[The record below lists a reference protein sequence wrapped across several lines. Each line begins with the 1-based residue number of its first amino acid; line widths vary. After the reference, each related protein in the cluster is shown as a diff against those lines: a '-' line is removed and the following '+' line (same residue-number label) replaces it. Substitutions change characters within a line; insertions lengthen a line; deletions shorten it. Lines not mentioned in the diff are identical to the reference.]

1 LNTLH
6 RFFFATVLALLATA
20 DLRGTETE
28 NLGLAILP
36 APGKVDIDGRVGDW
50 DLSGGIFATGD
61 AENMRD
67 KAAVWFHAMYDEK
80 YLYLLA
86 RFNDDT
92 PLNNPG
98 ETAADH
104 GFNGDCLQVRWIV
117 ADETPEERGGHITAW
132 KGRDNRDVVLIEK
145 GKTFKDGE
153 TKDAKQLGVL
163 QAFQANADRSGYVQ
177 ELAVPWTLLTKDGQP
192 LRAGDRMQLTIEP
205 NFTLRGTARLTIKDI
220 FKPGIPLDRIFTF
233 TAWRQWGWA
242 TLEPHGHLSPRA
254 LRLSDGREF
263 PVRLEQNL
271 PVIDWTG
278 LIKGRE
284 FKGFKSVAVEVPGD
298 GIVSL
303 NILNKE
309 GLVVRQLLNGEFLT
323 KGKHQI
329 KWDGLTNYSVK
340 RPGETV
346 PAGEYTWTALYHP
359 QFGLRFRGWACNGG
373 SAPWD
378 GPSGKTNWGGDHGVP
393 VGCAAA
399 GDRVF
404 LVWSGAEGGKMLLAT
419 NLLGEVQWGK
429 NFTSTWGLSAVAVDG
444 GAVFVHDGK
453 RLSRVSAADGSYLPW
468 EGEADIV
475 LGTLRPDFSK
485 ETESR
490 GLAAKAG
497 RLYLSYAKENTVL
510 VLDAKTGKLQ
520 KNLQID
526 NPDGLCAVS
535 ESLLYVVSGG
545 KTVLAVN
552 PESGEAKPLISG
564 LANAGGVAID
574 AAGQIYV
581 AVGVPDNQVKVFSA
595 DGKPIRSIGRAGGRA
610 IVGPWTPDGMA
621 FVKGIAVD
629 SQGQVWAAEADY
641 SPKRVSVWDGA
652 SGQFVRDFF
661 GPPPYGATGGAI
673 MPSDP
678 DVMIGQGCE
687 WRLDPGTGKS
697 KCVAVITRDGMANSR
712 FASGNGGR
720 TYLAVASEWAFKP
733 GHITIYERVGKG
745 QYQPRARFD
754 YESQDSTNKKTI
766 YWADENGDQQPQEN
780 ERTTLDADLRFSG
793 WWMKMSPDLA
803 ICTDNTLI
811 NVDRF
816 TPCGA
821 PKYDFAHATKIPFQ
835 SVASADGRLA
845 LQSGEYNTEHGV
857 IRCFDIASE
866 RRLWSYPDNFV
877 GVHGSHNACGPTVG
891 MIRGSFTPVGSVK
904 LPEPV
909 GNAWVIPTN
918 LGEWHILTERGFY
931 LGKLFEGDPLRV
943 KWPDEALPGAI
954 FDSVPP
960 GSGQEDFGGNIALAP
975 DGKFYIQSGC
985 SAFWNIELTGLDRV
999 AALPGGSLVISDDEV
1014 NQARAIREEA
1024 LQASVGQRKL
1034 AIKKQTP
1041 KFTGNFDGDFQGSE
1055 IANFSKQEGKNLR
1068 FAAAWDDQNLYLAWQ
1083 VDDLTPWINSA
1094 DAPEIMYISGDTVDF
1109 QLATDPA
1116 ADANRARAALGDLRL
1131 SIGNLKGTP
1140 TAVLYRMVANDKHPK
1155 TFTSGVVKEYTVDS
1169 VQVLSEVVI
1178 EVRKEEKRYIVEAK
1192 VPLASL
1198 GIKLV
1203 AGTKLRGDFGVTFGD
1218 ASGRRTRLR
1227 AYWSNQHT
1235 GIVEDVVYEL
1245 MLEPQYWGELLF
1257 NP

>member
-1 LNTLH
+1 LNTFH
-6 RFFFATVLALLATA
+6 RFCFASAIILLATTN
-20 DLRGTETE
+20 LRGTETE
-28 NLGLAILP
+28 NLGIAILP
-36 APGKVDIDGRVGDW
+36 APGVVNIDGQATDW
-50 DLSGGIFATGD
+50 DLSGGIFASGD

-86 RFNDDT
+86 RFNDDS

-104 GFNGDCLQVRWIV
+104 GFNGDCLQLRWIV
-117 ADETPEERGGHITAW
+117 ASETPEERGGHITAW

-153 TKDAKQLGVL
+153 IKDAKQLGVL
-163 QAFQANADRSGYVQ
+163 QAFQANADGSGYVQ

-205 NFTLRGTARLTIKDI
+205 NFTLRGSARLTIKDI
-220 FKPGIPLDRIFTF
+220 FKPGMPLDRIFTF
-233 TAWRQWGWA
+233 MNWPQWGWA
-242 TLEPHGHLSPRA
+242 TLEPRGHVSPRPV
-254 LRLSDGREF
+254 RLSDGREF
-263 PVRLEQNL
+263 PVRLEQNV
-271 PVIDWTG
+271 PVVDWTG

-284 FKGFKSVAVEVPGD
+284 FKGFKNIAIDVPGD

-329 KWDGLTNYSVK
+329 PWDGLTNYSVK
-340 RPGETV
+340 QPGDPV

-393 VGCAAA
+393 AACAAA

-419 NLLGEVQWGK
+419 NLLGEIQWGK
-429 NFTSTWGLSAVAVDG
+429 NFTTMGGLWAVAVDG
-444 GAVFVHDGK
+444 DAVYVQDGK
-453 RLSRVSAADGSYLPW
+453 RLSRVSAASGSYLPW
-468 EGEADIV
+468 DGEADIV
-475 LGTLRPDFSK
+475 LATLRPDFGK

-497 RLYLSYAKENTVL
+497 KIYLSYVKQNAVL

-520 KNLQID
+520 KTLTID
-526 NPDGLCAVS
+526 SPDGLCAVN
-535 ESLLYVVSGG
+535 ENLLYVVSGG

-564 LANAGGVAID
+564 LANASGIAID

-581 AVGVPDNQVKVFSA
+581 AVGVPDNQVKVFTA
-595 DGKPIRSIGRAGGRA
+595 DGKPSRSIGRAGGRA

-621 FVKGIAVD
+621 FVRGIAVD
-629 SQGQVWAAEADY
+629 SKGQVWAAEADY

-652 SGQFVRDFF
+652 SGKLVRDFF

-673 MPSDP
+673 MPADP
-678 DVMIGQGCE
+678 NVMIGQGCE
-687 WRLDPGTGKS
+687 WRLDPVTGKS

-733 GHITIYERVGKG
+733 GWITIFERVGEG
-745 QYQPRARFD
+745 QYKPRARFD
-754 YESQDSTNKKTI
+754 YEGENDATKKTI
-766 YWADENGDQQPQEN
+766 YWADENDDGQPQDN
-780 ERTTLDADLRFSG
+780 ERTTMGGHLRFSG
-793 WWMKMSPDLA
+793 WWMRLAPDLA
-803 ICTDNTLI
+803 ISTDTTLI
-811 NVDRF
+811 KVAGF

-821 PKYDFAHATKIPFQ
+821 PKYDFAHATKIPPQ
-835 SVASADGRLA
+835 SVTTVDGRLA
-845 LQSGEYNTEHGV
+845 LESGEYNTEHGV
-857 IRCFDIASE
+857 IRCFDVASGKQ
-866 RRLWSYPDNFV
+866 LWTYPDNFV

-891 MIRGSFTPVGSVK
+891 MIRGSFTPVASVK

-909 GNAWVIPTN
+909 GNVWVIPTN

-931 LGKLFEGDPLRV
+931 LAKLFEGDPLRV

-960 GSGQEDFGGNIALAP
+960 GSGQEDFGGNVALAP

-999 AALPGGSLVISDDEV
+999 VAIPGSSLTMSNDDV
-1014 NQARAIREEA
+1014 AQARAIREQT
-1024 LQASVGQRKL
+1024 LQTTVGQREL

-1041 KFTGNFDGDFQGSE
+1041 KFTGNFDDDFRGSE
-1055 IANFSKQEGKNLR
+1055 IVNFSKQERQNLR
-1068 FAAAWDDQNLYLAWQ
+1068 FAAAWDEPNLYLAWQ

-1094 DAPEIMYISGDTVDF
+1094 DALELMYISGDTVDF
-1109 QLATDPA
+1109 QLATDPG
-1116 ADANRARAALGDLRL
+1116 ADPKRTKAVLGDLRL

-1140 TAVLYRMVANDKHPK
+1140 AAVLYRMVANEKHPK
-1155 TFTSGVVKEYTVDS
+1155 SFTSGVVKDFTVDS
-1169 VQVLSEVVI
+1169 VQVLGDAVI
-1178 EVRKEEKRYIVEAK
+1178 DVRKEEKRYVVEAK

-1218 ASGRRTRLR
+1218 ASGKRTGLR
-1227 AYWSNQHT
+1227 SYWSNQHT

-1245 MLEPQYWGELLF
+1245 MLEPQYWGELMF
-1257 NP
+1257 KP